1 MTLDEAV
8 GQMRGRP
15 GTPIDITIV
24 REGQDKPLEMTLTR
38 EIIDL
43 KPVKWEV
50 SGDVGVLTVTNFSAD
65 ATADLK
71 AAMMAVE
78 KSLGKTPRG
87 WLLDLRSN
95 PGGLLDEEIG
105 RASWRE
111 RVCQYV

>member
-8 GQMRGRP
+8 EQMRGRP

-87 WLLDLRSN
+87 WIDRKSVVSGKSVSVSVDL
-95 PGGLLDEEIG
+95 GGG
-105 RASWRE
+105 RNIKKKNK
-111 RVCQYV
+111 

>member
-8 GQMRGRP
+8 EQMRGRP

-78 KSLGKTPRG
+78 KSLGKK
-87 WLLDLRSN
+87 
-95 PGGLLDEEIG
+95 IG
-105 RASWRE
+105 SATCRE
-111 RVCQYV
+111 SGRMYV